1 MTPTIDIGKTLT
13 AAYNLY
19 KDNITTLLL
28 ATLLGSIIGGFTL
41 GILAG
46 PMLAGLALIT
56 LALIDKA
63 QPKPD
68 IGDVFKGFNF
78 FVPALI
84 YFIVYLVALL
94 VGNFILG
101 LLPLL
106 GLFLPTLYG
115 MALSTFTMFTIFN
128 IVDRKMDVVPAI
140 QASVDLVKANFWIF
154 LGLNIVAAV
163 VGGLG
168 AVACLVGVVV
178 TAPMYLTTVAIA
190 YRELYPAGGSASQA

>member
-28 ATLLGSIIGGFTL
+28 ATLLGSIIGIFTL

-46 PMLAGLALIT
+46 PMLAGLAMIT

-68 IGDVFKGFNF
+68 IGDIFKGFNF

-84 YFIVYLVALL
+84 YFIVYLVALM

-101 LLPLL
+101 LIPLL
-106 GLFLPTLYG
+106 SLFLPTLYG
-115 MALSTFTMFTIFN
+115 MALSTFAMFTIFN
-128 IVDRKMDVVPAI
+128 VVDRKMDVVPAI
-140 QASVDLVKANFWIF
+140 QASVDIVKANFWIF

-168 AVACLVGVVV
+168 ALACGVGAIV

-190 YRELYPAGGSASQA
+190 YRELYPAGGSASQT